1 MEARDAIKRKL
12 IKTNMNVTTKDE
24 AFSELVSLLKNEGFV
39 SDEGGF
45 IKDIYLRESE
55 GQTGIGNYIAIPHGK
70 SSHVTEPA
78 VVIGINSSEIPWET
92 LDDNGV
98 KVIVLF
104 AVGNDSIATQ
114 EHLKILS
121 LFARKLG
128 NDQIVEKL
136 INAKNEDDVIEAF
149 S

>member
-1 MEARDAIKRKL
+1 
-12 IKTNMNVTTKDE
+12 
-24 AFSELVSLLKNEGFV
+24 
-39 SDEGGF
+39 
-45 IKDIYLRESE
+45 
-55 GQTGIGNYIAIPHGK
+55 
-70 SSHVTEPA
+70 
-78 VVIGINSSEIPWET
+78 
-92 LDDNGV
+92 
-98 KVIVLF
+98 
-104 AVGNDSIATQ
+104 GNDSIAAQ

>member
-104 AVGNDSIATQ
+104 AVVNDSIAAQ

>member
-104 AVGNDSIATQ
+104 AVGNDS
-114 EHLKILS
+114 
-121 LFARKLG
+121 
-128 NDQIVEKL
+128 
-136 INAKNEDDVIEAF
+136 
-149 S
+149 